1 MLSNI
6 VALIVAIVMAV
17 WVYQVVNSHG
27 GQRPWLWGIGA
38 FVFWPLIA
46 TIAGYK
52 YDETTMRVA
61 GIIGLGLIVLG
72 IVVAISVPA
81 FL

>member
-1 MLSNI
+1 MGGI
-6 VALIVAIVMAV
+6 VGLIISIVMAV
-17 WVYQVVNSHG
+17 WVYQVVKRHDG
-27 GQRPWLWGIGA
+27 KLPWLWAIGA
-38 FVFWPLIA
+38 FVFWPLVA
-46 TIAGYK
+46 TIAGYN
-52 YDETTMRVA
+52 YNETALKVA

>member
-1 MLSNI
+1 
-6 VALIVAIVMAV
+6 
-17 WVYQVVNSHG
+17 
-27 GQRPWLWGIGA
+27 
-38 FVFWPLIA
+38 VFWPLIA

>member
-1 MLSNI
+1 MLINT

-17 WVYQVVNSHG
+17 WVYEEVNSHG
-27 GQRPWLWGIGA
+27 GKLPWLWAIGA

-46 TIAGYK
+46 TITGFK
-52 YDETTMRVA
+52 YDGTVLKMV
-61 GIIGLGLIVLG
+61 GIMGLFIIVLG
-72 IVVAISVPA
+72 IAMAIGLVP